1 MLGLD
6 NNLDILKI
14 PVKTKSNFGAW
25 LMGWRCSKIFRNK
38 ITTGV

>member
-14 PVKTKSNFGAW
+14 PVKTKINLEFGLWVGTA
-25 LMGWRCSKIFRNK
+25 LKYLKIR
-38 ITTGV
+38 